1 MNCNQIVLELSHDV
15 GPPNNNNKLTTVIDR
30 LRVKGAP
37 APRNTPS
44 SPLLSRSSRPIPST
58 VIALDKSYEIVLKH
72 ANKQLIEAGNTVAVR
87 RVDFLNRLQ
96 HANQGMTSMDSP
108 TSSCE
113 FGMVEERP
121 NFVLCGQPVNGMT
134 PKTID
139 KYLKEQRVGSYKTSA
154 HEVTRVKLQNKVSKS
169 RNEPS
174 PKSAGAEK
182 SVNFNDELSVQD
194 VPSPTKSIG
203 AGNNAPPS
211 TPAPSIVSLQK
222 RGMVFNNFELTGR
235 NFKSA
240 SSPDWSLLGS
250 SSRKRSK
257 LDKRYRGS
265 VSRSAESPYK
275 TYLRVN
281 NNEQARSDLSEDSTN
296 NFSLPNSFSTK
307 GIKKFNNPYRLL
319 KYSKREILLH
329 QKQTTDYDNLRKV
342 TSPPKSAPIHNGKNF
357 DLPKSILRVPN
368 PCSDTFLLQMM
379 LDSNILSGKKHP
391 SSKYSDIAVQ
401 RDLEEFMVV
410 RSPTSPGKG
419 ISPGPKSLKSA
430 RSGKSV
436 LNGVEEESIWPGNEV
451 HEELPDK
458 TNSKTNKR

>member
-1 MNCNQIVLELSHDV
+1 MSCNQIVLELAHDV
-15 GPPNNNNKLTTVIDR
+15 GSHNNNNKLHVTTVIDR

-37 APRNTPS
+37 APRNTPA
-44 SPLLSRSSRPIPST
+44 SPLLSRSNRPIPST

-108 TSSCE
+108 ASSSE
-113 FGMVEERP
+113 FGLTEEKP
-121 NFVLCGQPVNGMT
+121 SFVLCGHPVNGMT

-139 KYLKEQRVGSYKTSA
+139 KYLKDQRVGSYKTSA
-154 HEVTRVKLQNKVSKS
+154 HEVSRVKLQNKVSKTK
-169 RNEPS
+169 NEPS
-174 PKSAGAEK
+174 PKSANAER

-194 VPSPTKSIG
+194 VPSPTKSVG
-203 AGNNAPPS
+203 AGNNAPPT

-222 RGMVFNNFELTGR
+222 RGIAFSNNLELSGR

-250 SSRKRSK
+250 SQQHKSK
-257 LDKRYRGS
+257 SRYRGGI
-265 VSRSAESPYK
+265 SRSAGGPYN
-275 TYLRVN
+275 TFLRVN
-281 NNEQARSDLSEDSTN
+281 NSERARSDLSSEPS

-319 KYSKREILLH
+319 KHSKREILLH
-329 QKQTTDYDNLRKV
+329 QKETTDYENLRKV
-342 TSPPKSAPIHNGKNF
+342 TSPPKSAPIHNAKHL
-357 DLPKSILRVPN
+357 DVPKSILRVPN

-401 RDLEEFMVV
+401 RDLEEFMMV
-410 RSPTSPGKG
+410 RSPSSPVKG
-419 ISPGPKSLKSA
+419 VSPGPKSLKSA
-430 RSGKSV
+430 RSGKSM
-436 LNGVEEESIWPGNEV
+436 LNGVEEESVWPGNEV
-451 HEELPDK
+451 HEEVVNK
-458 TNSKTNKR
+458 TNSKFNKR